1 MPDESIDQVQN
12 QLSTMTLQHKP
23 THMYTETEVY
33 SYLVGAIV
41 AIIICING
49 GFDIYVKIKSFFTH
63 SKDDRLSRK
72 EEHAELERRLDCLE
86 TNEKN
91 FRTSDELDRDF
102 HRIEDKFDLFKS
114 NNTQIIDQLHSALKN
129 LANEVSYEQK
139 ARVRMETQMEAY
151 AANARRIEN
160 AVEAL
165 RERIDERFDKITDL
179 IDRHAA

>member
-1 MPDESIDQVQN
+1 MPDESIAQVQN
-12 QLSTMTLQHKP
+12 QLSAMTLQPKP

-49 GFDIYVKIKSFFTH
+49 SFDIYVKIKSFFTNPKDEKS
-63 SKDDRLSRK
+63 SKK
-72 EEHAELERRLDCLE
+72 EKTEDLERRLTSLE
-86 TNEKN
+86 TNEKQ
-91 FRTSDELDRDF
+91 FRTIDEVERDINRLDNKID
-102 HRIEDKFDLFKS
+102 HICA
-114 NNTQIIDQLHSALKN
+114 NNTQITDQLHATLKS

-151 AANARRIEN
+151 AANAQRIEN

-179 IDRHAA
+179 IDRHVA